1 MDWEIGSVATASM
14 PNGRGSG
21 GKKMGWG
28 RWDRDHHVPP
38 QQHATVVDMDTVGI
52 QMLEMPVIP
61 LKNAMARFVLIVI
74 NQKAAMAPSA
84 PAASGSLVRGASAQV
99 NE

>member
-1 MDWEIGSVATASM
+1 
-14 PNGRGSG
+14 
-21 GKKMGWG
+21 
-28 RWDRDHHVPP
+28 
-38 QQHATVVDMDTVGI
+38 MDTVGI